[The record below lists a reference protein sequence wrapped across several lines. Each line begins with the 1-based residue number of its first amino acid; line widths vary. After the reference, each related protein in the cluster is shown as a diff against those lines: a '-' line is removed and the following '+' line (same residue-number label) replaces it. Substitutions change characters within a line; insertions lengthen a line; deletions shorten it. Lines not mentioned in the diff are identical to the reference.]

1 MALGASMGRVQRD
14 VLTDTLR
21 LTIVGVASGTIA
33 STVVARL
40 IMSLLFATSP
50 WDPGTYM
57 AVMLALLAVALV
69 AGYLP
74 ALRASRI
81 DPMVA
86 LRNE

>member
-1 MALGASMGRVQRD
+1 MGRVQRD

-21 LTIVGVASGTIA
+21 LTVVGVATGSIV

-50 WDPGTYM
+50 WDPGTYS
-57 AVMLALLAVALV
+57 AVMLALIAVALV